1 MDEIAQYN
9 LDRWQAMVRE
19 QAVFTRPWL
28 DLTPDTAQAMLDPD
42 GRLGPIAGKQVLC
55 LAGGGGQQSAAF
67 ALLGAHVTVMDLSTA
82 QLQRDLEAAA
92 HYQLQVKTLQ
102 GDMRDLSR
110 FGPDVFDVVYHP
122 YSLNFVPDAGAVFRE
137 VARVIRAGGF
147 YWFNCANPFVA
158 GLTPG
163 DWDGNGYPLR
173 RPYQAGAELTYTD
186 EAWVF
191 RGEHPRESIN
201 AVREYRHTLSTLING
216 LLEHGFALQYVME
229 EYLGEPDAK
238 AAPGTNEHF
247 SAIVPP
253 WLEFWACYRPS
264 AHA

>member
-9 LDRWQAMVRE
+9 LDRWQAMVQA

-67 ALLGAHVTVMDLSTA
+67 ALLG
-82 QLQRDLEAAA
+82 
-92 HYQLQVKTLQ
+92 
-102 GDMRDLSR
+102 
-110 FGPDVFDVVYHP
+110 
-122 YSLNFVPDAGAVFRE
+122 
-137 VARVIRAGGF
+137 GF

-173 RPYQAGAELTYTD
+173 RPYQAGAELTYPD